1 MERIQQALNKAE
13 EQRRKLAGSVQADAS
28 PSRAEEVNSEC
39 CSHDAITYSSTKTLT
54 VSTNTMLENRLVAGI
69 KDHPQA
75 DVFKVL
81 RTKIRHKMEQAN
93 INTLAVTSPGEKSG
107 KSLVAA
113 NLAVSLSLEVNHT
126 VLLVDMDLRRP
137 SIHKYFGFEPEHG
150 LADHLAGNMEI
161 SSLLVHPGIERLVLL
176 PSGNQIQ
183 HSSELIST
191 PMMADLMED
200 ITNRYTSRIII
211 FDLPPLLHIDD
222 ALIFLPKVQSSLLVV
237 EAGVNTPTEV
247 KESLQLLE
255 NSNLLGTV
263 YNKARQYKNSSY

>member
-13 EQRRKLAGSVQADAS
+13 EQRRKLAEGTQAKAS
-28 PSRAEEVNSEC
+28 GKAKADGATDGDHTS
-39 CSHDAITYSSTKTLT
+39 IKYSNTRTVT
-54 VSTNTMLENRLVAGI
+54 VSRKTMLDNRLVAGI

-75 DVFKVL
+75 DIFKVL
-81 RTKIRHKMEQAN
+81 RTKILHQIRAAG
-93 INTLAVTSPGEKSG
+93 INTIAITSPCKGSG
-107 KSLVAA
+107 KSMVAA
-113 NLAVSLSLEVNHT
+113 NLAVSLALEANHT

-137 SIHKYFGFEPEHG
+137 SIHKYFGFEPEQG
-150 LADHLAGNMEI
+150 LADHLTSDVAI
-161 SSLLVHPGIERLVLL
+161 SALLVHPGIERLVLL
-176 PSGNQIQ
+176 PSGNPVQ

-237 EAGVNTPTEV
+237 EEGVNTPNEV
-247 KESLQLLE
+247 KESLRLLE
-255 NSNLLGTV
+255 NTKLLGTV
-263 YNKARQYKNSSY
+263 YNKARQHKNSPY

>member
-1 MERIQQALNKAE
+1 M
-13 EQRRKLAGSVQADAS
+13 
-28 PSRAEEVNSEC
+28 
-39 CSHDAITYSSTKTLT
+39 
-54 VSTNTMLENRLVAGI
+54 
-69 KDHPQA
+69 
-75 DVFKVL
+75 
-81 RTKIRHKMEQAN
+81 
-93 INTLAVTSPGEKSG
+93 
-107 KSLVAA
+107 VAA

-150 LADHLAGNMEI
+150 LADHLTGDVEI

-176 PSGNQIQ
+176 PSSNPIQ

-200 ITNRYTSRIII
+200 ITNRYVSRIII

-237 EAGVNTPTEV
+237 EEGVNTPGEV
-247 KESLQLLE
+247 KESLRLLE

-263 YNKARQYKNSSY
+263 YNKARQHKQSPY